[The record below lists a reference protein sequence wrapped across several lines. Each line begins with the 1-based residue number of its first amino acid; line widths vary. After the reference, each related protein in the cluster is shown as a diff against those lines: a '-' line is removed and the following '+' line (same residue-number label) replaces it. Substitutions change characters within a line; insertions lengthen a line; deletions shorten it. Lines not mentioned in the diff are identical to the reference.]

1 MDEDALELR
10 SDDDDTNF
18 EDSEDE
24 LREAVA
30 DSMNNLFVMEDEEKL
45 EVRDVMEDGEKL
57 EKLEVRDV
65 MEDGEKLEVR
75 DGMEEEGEDSQQIQQ
90 VVGDSPA
97 DAVSS

>member
-30 DSMNNLFVMEDEEKL
+30 DSMINLFVMEEKL
-45 EVRDVMEDGEKL
+45 EVH
-57 EKLEVRDV
+57 
-65 MEDGEKLEVR
+65 
-75 DGMEEEGEDSQQIQQ
+75 DGMEEQEEDSQQIRQA
-90 VVGDSPA
+90 VGESPA
-97 DAVSS
+97 DAVSSEPEGAGGRSDGNTTSNQPPTI